1 MLTKDEAEEL
11 FINEILKVGVSK
23 MLEME
28 GRCRNNTY
36 YQIQL
41 NNSSIRYWTNL
52 TESNVLKI
60 RNSKKESSWTLKIGR
75 KRDER

>member
-23 MLEME
+23 MLEMDGE

-60 RNSKKESSWTLKIGR
+60 RNSKKESS
-75 KRDER
+75 